1 MVKRSDEDY
10 ELDPN
15 VNYFTRGLVFCIS
28 MIICVPVLMYFTGK
42 IIFN

>member
-15 VNYFTRGLVFCIS
+15 VNYFTRGLVFCAILTIS
-28 MIICVPVLMYFTGK
+28 VPILIYLLGK
-42 IIFN
+42 LIEG